1 MYNPYNPYA
10 APTAASTNLVWVMGI
25 EGARAHPVAPG
36 NTLLLM
42 DSENAQFFLKTVD
55 SNGFATVRT
64 FTFQEVVDA
73 AKPVEYVTP
82 AQLDAAMA
90 QLKEH
95 MAALLQP
102 ITQSLT

>member
-1 MYNPYNPYA
+1 MYNAYEPYRP
-10 APTAASTNLVWVMGI
+10 APTTTNVIWVMGI

-42 DSENAQFFLKTVD
+42 DSESARFFLKSVD
-55 SNGFATVRT
+55 AGGFATIKA
-64 FTFQEVVDA
+64 FGFHEEVVDA

-82 AQLDAAMA
+82 AQLEAAMG

-95 MAALLQP
+95 MTALLQP